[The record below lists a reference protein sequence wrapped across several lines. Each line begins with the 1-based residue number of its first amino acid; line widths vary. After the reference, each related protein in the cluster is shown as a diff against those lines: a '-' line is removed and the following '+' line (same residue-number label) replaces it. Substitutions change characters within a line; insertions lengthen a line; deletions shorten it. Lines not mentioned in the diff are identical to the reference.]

1 MLDVAPSI
9 SESRYFFFRMAI
21 NVFESLA
28 YLLFLFVCLDAN
40 SRKTDTKWIAI
51 IITVFIIS
59 YYVIHCQ
66 IYTWE
71 FFLKAVIIRLVTF
84 VKNRVLEGYQPGY
97 SHVSSPA
104 SLHISWFSIFTMLF
118 MKIFATNINKPY
130 TIIETQMRVLG
141 MMFCLCL
148 RMWVIKLQMNFPL
161 LYSKGMP
168 MKCTI
173 VSSLPALS

>member
-1 MLDVAPSI
+1 MVWCQRFCFEQTICFPVLWQNEIETFFLHWRIRIWGTLEKVKVLMLDVAPSI

-84 VKNRVLEGYQPGY
+84 VKKESFRGLSTRIFSCFFPCQPPY
-97 SHVSSPA
+97 ILIFHFYHV
-104 SLHISWFSIFTMLF
+104 IYE
-118 MKIFATNINKPY
+118 NICDEY
-130 TIIETQMRVLG
+130 
-141 MMFCLCL
+141 
-148 RMWVIKLQMNFPL
+148 
-161 LYSKGMP
+161 
-168 MKCTI
+168 
-173 VSSLPALS
+173 